1 MPDGSTQTVPLP
13 AVGSPAGHGARD
25 WLVASSGQQADR
37 QGQPLQGAT
46 ETLRRRINLSEAPEV
61 QLDLIDQYFAD
72 EEQVPDTCE
81 EPGRLPQ

>member
-1 MPDGSTQTVPLP
+1 MCLRGM
-13 AVGSPAGHGARD
+13 
-25 WLVASSGQQADR
+25 QQADR